1 MEIIQE
7 IFEQGSDLL
16 TAAIKTENNNKENS
30 LKLYNESLVIFKKAD
45 AIQSTDNSTKKIIND
60 NIKLIN
66 CRLEKLTKVTPTI
79 ETKIQGVKI
88 AADPKL
94 IKLILDQMVNTNET
108 KFVDIAGQEEAKQSL
123 KEMVIWPNL
132 NPKVNIL
139 NYKLTGQMSQTHF
152 FILFY
157 SNN

>member
-1 MEIIQE
+1 
-7 IFEQGSDLL
+7 
-16 TAAIKTENNNKENS
+16 
-30 LKLYNESLVIFKKAD
+30 
-45 AIQSTDNSTKKIIND
+45 
-60 NIKLIN
+60 LIN

-139 NYKLTGQMSQTHF
+139 NYKLTG
-152 FILFY
+152 
-157 SNN
+157 